1 MMRKG
6 AVYREE
12 ALAYAQTAYFVGIV
26 VMQWA
31 DVVISKTR
39 RQSVFR
45 HGFRYGPPCFNVT
58 YIVQI
63 GMLT

>member
-1 MMRKG
+1 MRQG

-12 ALAYAQTAYFVGIV
+12 ALAYAQTAYFVGTV

-45 HGFRYGPPCFNVT
+45 HGFRYDRPCVDAR
-58 YIVQI
+58 
-63 GMLT
+63 